1 MGRVMARKTDHAYP
15 CRMAYLARLPSPR
28 ADRHGSGDRAVPD
41 AAPRLRKGAT
51 VWWDRCENP
60 QGRHI
65 TKPRNQRCCQSFPHR
80 SLSAALSLARA
91 MTGCVVMFRQ
101 RRARPAVLF
110 GQ

>member
-1 MGRVMARKTDHAYP
+1 MGRVMARKPIMLTPVEWHIWLG
-15 CRMAYLARLPSPR
+15 CQVR
-28 ADRHGSGDRAVPD
+28 VPI
-41 AAPRLRKGAT
+41 AMGPGTGLFPTLRPIAEGRNR
-51 VWWDRCENP
+51 WWDRCENP

-65 TKPRNQRCCQSFPHR
+65 TKPRNHDAASHPAPIAF
-80 SLSAALSLARA
+80 AALSLARA